1 MPFDRKHEQVKG
13 IHCQVSFQDLLA
25 ILIGMS
31 VDFNNERTT
40 GSILQG
46 AVEVPLPVTLAQA
59 LTTLQDKVMYSLKLM
74 RRMIMF

>member
-25 ILIGMS
+25 ILIGIS

-40 GSILQG
+40 GLILQG
-46 AVEVPLPVTLAQA
+46 TVEVPLPETLAQA
-59 LTTLQDKVMYSLKLM
+59 LTIQDKVMYSLKLM

>member
-25 ILIGMS
+25 ILIGIS

-46 AVEVPLPVTLAQA
+46 TVEVPLPVALAQA
-59 LTTLQDKVMYSLKLM
+59 LTIQDKVMYSLKLM